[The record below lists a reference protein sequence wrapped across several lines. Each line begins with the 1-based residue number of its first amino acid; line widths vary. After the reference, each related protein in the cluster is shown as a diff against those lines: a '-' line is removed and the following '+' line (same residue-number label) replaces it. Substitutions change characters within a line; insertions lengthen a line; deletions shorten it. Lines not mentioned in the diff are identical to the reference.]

1 MIRLDY
7 AIVIYLLIIYI
18 KDITNIYFISSLFWN
33 RAGVVVCFS
42 NNFVFPLVLFI
53 KHRSIVIYRCLFL
66 VLSIRLIM
74 IIIWYFNWFS
84 KDVYENTPTL
94 SNNSDHP
101 LYVLVP
107 LYVTDILIFDFEF
120 IFRTTTLIIKKFP
133 YARCNICVC
142 ISSHVVSN
150 NVMLSPKKK
159 ADQGRCNNVL

>member
-18 KDITNIYFISSLFWN
+18 KDITKIYFLSSLFWN

-101 LYVLVP
+101 LYSVNMVP
-107 LYVTDILIFDFEF
+107 KYYKTLLHLPWSAFFFGDSMTLLLTTWLLIQTQILQ
-120 IFRTTTLIIKKFP
+120 R
-133 YARCNICVC
+133 A
-142 ISSHVVSN
+142 
-150 NVMLSPKKK
+150 
-159 ADQGRCNNVL
+159 

>member
-1 MIRLDY
+1 
-7 AIVIYLLIIYI
+7 
-18 KDITNIYFISSLFWN
+18 
-33 RAGVVVCFS
+33 
-42 NNFVFPLVLFI
+42 
-53 KHRSIVIYRCLFL
+53 
-66 VLSIRLIM
+66 M